1 MHVFNNKYVPMPLGS
16 SIYVAFFYMSEN
28 ETGKP
33 FLVHAFQT
41 IILYLVRNLT
51 YGNAYHI
58 HHGFDP

>member
-1 MHVFNNKYVPMPLGS
+1 MPLGS